1 MGVYEKALE
10 LAVKAH
16 DGQKR
21 KYTGEPYITH
31 PIRVAGIVKE
41 HCTFN
46 ANYSDMVAAATVMH
60 DVIEDTAV
68 TEADLLKEFP
78 WLVVD
83 LVMQVTN
90 KSKPSDGNRKVRKEI
105 DRQHLAKASYWGQVI
120 KLADLID
127 NTDSIVQYDPDF
139 AKVYLPEKIAL
150 LDTLTNAPAILQ
162 KKARK
167 QVEAGMKKFGL

>member
-16 DGQKR
+16 DGQRR
-21 KYTGEPYITH
+21 KYSMEPYITH
-31 PIRVAGIVKE
+31 PIRVAGIVRPYAASSPAHME
-41 HCTFN
+41 L
-46 ANYSDMVAAATVMH
+46 MAAATVMH
-60 DVIEDTAV
+60 DVVEDTTV
-68 TEADLLKEFP
+68 TEEDLRREFP
-78 WLVVD
+78 KIVVG
-83 LVMQVTN
+83 LVMEVTN
-90 KSKPSDGNRKVRKEI
+90 KSKPSDGNRSVRKEI
-105 DRQHLAKASYWGQVI
+105 DRQHLAKASFWGQVI

-150 LDTLTNAPAILQ
+150 LDVLTNAPPVLQ
-162 KKARK
+162 KEARK